1 MRHAAPARES
11 GFALL
16 IVLWSLVL
24 ITLIVTQVTA
34 AGRSEA
40 LLTVNLRRAA
50 ALRAETDGAVNLA
63 IFNLL
68 DPASGWTADGSTH
81 RTRLADGTVAIR
93 ITDEFGKINPSLA
106 SPAVLSALLRA
117 VGEGADQ
124 SDELAANIVQWRY
137 PTADDAASGAKAQR
151 YRAAGK
157 DYAPPNA
164 SFQSIGEVGLVLGIT
179 PELLARLSPHL
190 TLYTDTDPDARRA
203 DPVVARA
210 LALAGTAPPTG
221 PLPPARVV
229 TVVAA
234 AVADTGARFTRQA
247 VVSLGADRAGRP
259 FRIVAWQTPPG

>member
-1 MRHAAPARES
+1 MRRGAAPREG

-40 LLTVNLRRAA
+40 LLTANLRRAA
-50 ALRAETDGAVNLA
+50 ALRAETDGAVNRA

-68 DPASGWTADGSTH
+68 DPGSGWTADGSAH
-81 RTRLADGTVAIR
+81 SVRLADGAAAVR

-106 SPAVLSALLRA
+106 SPAVLAALLRA
-117 VGEGADQ
+117 VGEGSDQ
-124 SDELAANIVQWRY
+124 ADELAANIVQWRF
-137 PTADDAASGAKAQR
+137 PSADDAASGAKAQR
-151 YRAAGK
+151 YRAAGR

-164 SFQSIGEVGLVLGIT
+164 NFQSIGEVGLVLGMT
-179 PELLARLSPHL
+179 PDLLQRLAPHL

-210 LALAGTAPPTG
+210 LALAGTPPPTG
-221 PLPPARVV
+221 ALPPARVV
-229 TVVAA
+229 TITAA
-234 AVADTGARFTRQA
+234 STAEDGARFERQA

-259 FRIVAWQTPPG
+259 FRIVLWATPSA

>member
-1 MRHAAPARES
+1 MRRRTAVRDG

-40 LLTVNLRRAA
+40 VLTSNLRRAA

-68 DPASGWTADGSTH
+68 DPASGWSADGATH
-81 RTRLADGTVAIR
+81 RTRLGDAAMAIR
-93 ITDEFGKINPSLA
+93 VTDEFGKINPSLA
-106 SPAVLSALLRA
+106 SAAVLAALLRA
-117 VGEGADQ
+117 VGEGADAA
-124 SDELAANIVQWRY
+124 DELAANIVQWRF
-137 PTADDAASGAKAQR
+137 PSADDAATGAKAQR

-164 SFQSIGEVGLVLGIT
+164 NFQSVGELGLVLGMT
-179 PELLARLSPHL
+179 PELLARLAPHL

-210 LALAGTAPPTG
+210 LALAGTPPPTG
-221 PLPPARVV
+221 ALPPARVV
-229 TVVAA
+229 TVLVD
-234 AVADTGARFTRQA
+234 AVGDTGARFARQA

-259 FRIVAWQTPPG
+259 FRIVAWTTPPA

>member
-1 MRHAAPARES
+1 MTRRPAGREG

-24 ITLIVTQVTA
+24 ITLVVTQVTA
-34 AGRSEA
+34 AGHSEA
-40 LLTVNLRRAA
+40 LLTANLRRAA

-68 DPASGWTADGSTH
+68 DPASGWTADGATH
-81 RTRLADGTVAIR
+81 RTRLADAAVAIR

-106 SPAVLSALLRA
+106 TPAVLSGLLRA
-117 VGEGADQ
+117 VGEGADRA
-124 SDELAANIVQWRY
+124 DELAANLVQWRF
-137 PTADDAASGAKAQR
+137 PSADDAASGAKAQR

-164 SFQSIGEVGLVLGIT
+164 NFQSIGELGLVLGMT
-179 PELLARLSPHL
+179 PDLLNRLAPHL

-203 DPVVARA
+203 DPVVVRA
-210 LALAGTAPPTG
+210 LALAGIPAPTG

-229 TVVAA
+229 TITAD
-234 AVADTGARFTRQA
+234 AVADNGARFNRQA

-259 FRIVAWQTPPG
+259 FRIVAWTAPPG